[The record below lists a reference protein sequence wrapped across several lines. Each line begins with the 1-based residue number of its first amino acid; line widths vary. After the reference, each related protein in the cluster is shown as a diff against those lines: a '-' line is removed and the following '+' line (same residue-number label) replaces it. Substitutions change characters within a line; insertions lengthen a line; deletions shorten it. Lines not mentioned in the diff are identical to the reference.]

1 MKRIKGFD
9 DFVNESLYPMT
20 VVDNVFK
27 ENGYNV
33 SGYWSHS
40 DDDNLDWKEYTKKT
54 RETQKYIDLIKF
66 RVAIESNGT
75 LVYWDMQRDKE
86 PNYVK
91 ISVPELKKL
100 LKQY

>member
-1 MKRIKGFD
+1 MNRIKSFN
-9 DFVNESLYPMT
+9 DFVNESLHQMN

-40 DDDNLDWKEYTKKT
+40 DDENLDWKEYTKKT
-54 RETQKYIDLIKF
+54 RETQKYVDLTKF
-66 RVAIESNGT
+66 RIAINAKGKLT
-75 LVYWDMQRDKE
+75 CWDMQMDSKS
-86 PNYVK
+86 NYVD
-91 ISVPELKKL
+91 ISIPELKEL

>member
-1 MKRIKGFD
+1 MNRIKRFN
-9 DFVNESLYPMT
+9 DFVNESLYPMN

-40 DDDNLDWKEYTKKT
+40 DDENLDWKEYTKKT
-54 RETQKYIDLIKF
+54 SETQKYVDLTKF
-66 RVAIESNGT
+66 RIAINTKGKLT
-75 LVYWDMQRDKE
+75 CWDMQRDKE
-86 PNYVK
+86 SNYVE
-91 ISVPELKKL
+91 ISVPELKEL